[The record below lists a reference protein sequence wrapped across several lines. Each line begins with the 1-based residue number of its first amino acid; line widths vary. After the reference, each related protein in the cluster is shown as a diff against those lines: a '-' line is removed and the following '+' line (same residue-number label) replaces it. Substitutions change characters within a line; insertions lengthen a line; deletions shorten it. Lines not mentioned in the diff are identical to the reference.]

1 METPPTHIPVLRDE
15 VLRLLNPQPGE
26 TYFDGTA
33 GYGGHAAAVLERIGP
48 SGAAILVDRDAD
60 AVKQLSERFKSGSE
74 IMHDDYA
81 STAEQ
86 LRKQG
91 RNVDMVLLDLGVSS
105 PQLDVP
111 ERGFSFRSGGPLDM
125 RMDQS
130 TGRTAAD
137 IVNTMGER
145 ELADT
150 IYEYGEDRKSRRI
163 ARAIVAQRPFTTT
176 AELANTIAAAV
187 GHHED
192 IHPAT
197 RTFQALRIVVNDELG
212 QLRTALPILGAL
224 LKPGGR
230 IAVISFHSLEDRI
243 VKDFFRFES
252 RDCICPPEQPICTC
266 DHVAILKVLT
276 PKPILGIHDR
286 LNPRA
291 RSAKLR
297 AAVKLTPKQKENKY
311 ADSSQT
317 TRPWRSSHQG
327 SRHH

>member
-1 METPPTHIPVLRDE
+1 MESHTHHIPVLQEE

-33 GYGGHAAAVLERIGP
+33 GYGGHAAAVLERTSPKGQ
-48 SGAAILVDRDAD
+48 AILVDRDAD
-60 AVKQLSERFKSGSE
+60 AAKQLGKRFADRVE

-81 STAEQ
+81 GAAEQ
-86 LRKQG
+86 LLEQG
-91 RNVDMVLLDLGVSS
+91 RMVDMVLLDLGVSS
-105 PQLDVP
+105 PQLDRP
-111 ERGFSFRSGGPLDM
+111 ERGFSFRSDGPLDM
-125 RMDQS
+125 RMDRS

-137 IVNTMGER
+137 TVNTIGER
-145 ELADT
+145 ELADA

-163 ARAIVAQRPFTTT
+163 ARAIVQHRPFTTT
-176 AELANTIAAAV
+176 KELADAIAAAV

-197 RTFQALRIVVNDELG
+197 RTFQALRIMVNDELG
-212 QLRTALPILGAL
+212 QLQTALPILVAL

-243 VKDFFRFES
+243 VKDFFRTES

-266 DHVAILKVLT
+266 DHVATLKVLT
-276 PKPILGIHDR
+276 PKPIPGTTDAF
-286 LNPRA
+286 NPRA

-297 AAVKLTPKQKENKY
+297 AASKLTPKQKEAPDVSTSK
-311 ADSSQT
+311 T
-317 TRPWRSSHQG
+317 T
-327 SRHH
+327 